1 MAEFG
6 LPLGLSVDLQYDQ
19 RINDLRYREQQNQRA
34 KAMAEVKASLFASD
48 MDYQNAINS
57 YDSPRIKEFAKGQIK
72 KIGQFINENPD
83 WQVNLDKRMQLNQL
97 KKELKDNQGL
107 HRGLASDAA
116 RKQYLADRAEVA
128 KNPQQHDVD
137 AYNAVDQE
145 WNNYLQY
152 GNQYG
157 ADAAKAQGEQAF
169 VYTKPRDFV
178 DLNKAFQET
187 GNSFK
192 DMKTRPIKGGRNA
205 YEEFAN
211 PESLRAISTQMYGQ
225 NKRQIDL
232 EAQKRGVD
240 PMAFVES
247 GINAHIPKKR
257 DFGDYGLSDGIAL
270 ANYKKRLDGLDR
282 DVKGSAYQE
291 AFVNAPQGV
300 VNPAFLEQTYG
311 SKPRNIL
318 YNNKGQGQI
327 DNTGNRVYYTGAHKW
342 VETKNKS
349 GQPQKQ
355 KLVEIYSYLTP
366 EQAAEKGIYD
376 DGKWNPFKGEEITP
390 EWNKQAELVTT
401 QDKDGKDVKAVKVKS
416 FMPVELN
423 SAYAGAFDNEVHIAK
438 SKLMGAQPNENAGQD
453 VPTGT
458 VNDWKASGWSDAQIQ
473 EGVNSGKI
481 KVK

>member
-1 MAEFG
+1 MAEYG
-6 LPLGLSVDLQYDQ
+6 LPLGLAVDMQFDQ
-19 RINDLRYREQQNQRA
+19 RINDLRYRDEQNRRA
-34 KAMAEVKASLFASD
+34 KAMAEAKMKLFAD
-48 MDYQNAINS
+48 DLDYQNAVNAHDNPLIKS
-57 YDSPRIKEFAKGQIK
+57 YAQNQIK
-72 KIGQFINENPD
+72 KIGAFVRENPD
-83 WQVNLDKRMQLNQL
+83 WQTNFDKRTQFNQL
-97 KKELKDNQGL
+97 KRELKDNPEIN
-107 HRGLASDAA
+107 RGLASDASY
-116 RKQYLADRAEVA
+116 KEYLKDLAEVA
-128 KNPQQHDVD
+128 KNPQQHDTQ
-137 AYNAVDQE
+137 AYDEIKQQ
-145 WNNYLQY
+145 WQNYLAT

-157 ADAAKAQGEQAF
+157 EEAAKTQGKQAF

-187 GNSFK
+187 GNTFK
-192 DMKTRPIKGGRNA
+192 DLKTRPIKGGRNA
-205 YEEFAN
+205 YEEYADPN
-211 PESLRAISTQMYGQ
+211 SLKTVAEQMYLQ

-232 EAQKRGVD
+232 EAARRGVD
-240 PMAFVES
+240 PMSLVES

-282 DVKGSAYQE
+282 EVKGSAYQE

-311 SKPRNIL
+311 SKPRNII
-318 YNNKGQGQI
+318 YDNKGSQQI

-342 VETKNKS
+342 VETKGANGK
-349 GQPQKQ
+349 PQRQ
-355 KLVEIYSYLTP
+355 KLVEVYSYLTP
-366 EQAAEKGIYD
+366 EQAKEKGIYEEH
-376 DGKWNPFKGEEITP
+376 GWNPFQGEEITP

-401 QDKDGKDVKAVKVKS
+401 QDKDGNDVKAVKVKA

-438 SKLMGAQPNENAGQD
+438 SKLMGAQPNEAAQN

-458 VNDWKASGWSDAQIQ
+458 VDEFKSAGWNDAQIQ

-481 KVK
+481 RVR